1 MPPCDVKLTFVL
13 RHWTAEH
20 GVQLCVGNKLL
31 LIFLLTCLHLWEI
44 FFQDVKRKKR
54 ILSDDP
60 KPPEFIKR
68 LLMQTPFN
76 KSCLN
81 FLGKKLRVPLCQF

>member
-1 MPPCDVKLTFVL
+1 MPPCDVKLIFVL

-44 FFQDVKRKKR
+44 FFQDVKRKKKMGS
-54 ILSDDP
+54 L
-60 KPPEFIKR
+60 
-68 LLMQTPFN
+68 
-76 KSCLN
+76 
-81 FLGKKLRVPLCQF
+81 